1 MLMKNVLLASV
12 LALAFTNAAYADDLV
27 DSAAADGSLKTF
39 VTAVK
44 AAGLDATLK
53 GAGPFTV
60 FAPNDAAFAKLPKA
74 KLDALLK
81 DKVALAKLLNA
92 HIVAAKLTKEDVT
105 AGKVK
110 SVEGHELKLDV
121 TEGIKVDGAN
131 AVGGG
136 DIKADNGEI
145 HVIDTVLLQGKEG
158 KASKKKS
165 S

>member
-1 MLMKNVLLASV
+1 MKKVLLASL
-12 LALAFTNAAYADDLV
+12 LALAFTNVAYADDLV
-27 DSAAADGSLKTF
+27 DSAVADGSLKTF

-44 AAGLDATLK
+44 AAGLEATLK

-81 DKVALAKLLNA
+81 DKDALAKLLNA
-92 HIVAAKLTKEDVT
+92 HIVAAKLTSADVS

-121 TEGIKVDGAN
+121 TEGIKVDGAA

-145 HVIDTVLLQGKEG
+145 HIIDSVLLQGKTG
-158 KASKKKS
+158 KKKS

>member
-1 MLMKNVLLASV
+1 MKKVLLASL
-12 LALAFTNAAYADDLV
+12 LALAFSNVAFADNLI
-27 DSAAADGSLKTF
+27 DSAVADGSLKTF

-44 AAGLDATLK
+44 AAGLEETLN

-81 DKVALAKLLNA
+81 DKDALAKLLNA
-92 HIVAAKLTKEDVT
+92 HIVAAKITAADVQ

-110 SVEGHELKLDV
+110 SIEGHELKLDV
-121 TEGIKVDGAN
+121 TEGIKVDNAS

-136 DIKADNGEI
+136 DVKADNGEI
-145 HVIDTVLLQGKEG
+145 HIIDTVLMQGKSG
-158 KASKKKS
+158 KKKS

>member
-1 MLMKNVLLASV
+1 MKKVLLAS
-12 LALAFTNAAYADDLV
+12 LFALTVSNAAYADDLI
-27 DSAAADGSLKTF
+27 DSATADGSLKTF

-44 AAGLDATLK
+44 AAGLEATLK
-53 GAGPFTV
+53 GAGPYTV
-60 FAPNDAAFAKLPKA
+60 FAPNDAAFAKMPKA

-81 DKVALAKLLNA
+81 DKDALAKLLNA
-92 HIVAAKLTKEDVT
+92 HIVAAKLTKEDVQ

-121 TEGIKVDGAN
+121 SEGIKIDGVS

-145 HVIDTVLLQGKEG
+145 HIIDSVLLQGKAG
-158 KASKKKS
+158 KKKS